1 VTILCLAAPFFGF
14 LLLAAH
20 FFRGGNYVAMLVCI
34 LMIALFFVRRPW
46 CVRTLQVA
54 LLLGAL
60 EWLRTTV
67 QLVGARS
74 EAGEPFLRLAFI
86 LGGVALFTALSTLV
100 FQTSRI
106 KRRFGLQTPGNPNDA
121 GIDSS
126 KN

>member
-1 VTILCLAAPFFGF
+1 MLYLAVPFFGF

-20 FFRGGNYVAMLVCI
+20 FFRGGNHAAMLVCI

-46 CVRTLQVA
+46 SARTLQVA

-67 QLVGARS
+67 HLVVARV

-86 LGGVALFTALSTLV
+86 LGAVASFTALSAFV
-100 FQTSRI
+100 FQTSGI
-106 KRRFGLQTPGNPNDA
+106 KRRFGLQTPGTPDDA
-121 GIDSS
+121 GIDSP